1 MNQDKKTS
9 SFLKAINKYAQQ
21 QSEAI
26 KLEVEEFKKKEIKK
40 ATDEGISDAYKLIQ
54 KEIATKKSQIIS
66 ESARLEQESRNKL
79 FIRRNEIVESVF
91 ADAKAQLLE
100 FTDTDDYIGY
110 IKKSVAEMAEYFK
123 DNEFTV
129 YIKESDCSKK
139 SEIQS
144 VASINIEVDNSIE
157 IGGIKGF
164 CEKLSILIDDT
175 FDSKLEDERVWFAEN
190 SGLKVV

>member
-26 KLEVEEFKKKEIKK
+26 KLEVEELKKKEIEK
-40 ATDEGISDAYKLIQ
+40 ATNEGISDAYKLIQ
-54 KEIATKKSQIIS
+54 KEIATNKSQIIS

-164 CEKLSILIDDT
+164 CKKLSILIDDT